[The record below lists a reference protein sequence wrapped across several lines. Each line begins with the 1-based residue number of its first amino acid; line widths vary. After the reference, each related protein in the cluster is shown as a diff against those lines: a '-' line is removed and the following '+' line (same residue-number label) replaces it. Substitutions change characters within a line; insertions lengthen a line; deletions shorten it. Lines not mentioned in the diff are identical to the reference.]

1 MRRCGWVGEDARMRA
16 YHDEEWGVPLHDEQ
30 RHFEFLLLETMQAG
44 LSWSTILNK
53 REGFRAAFAGF
64 SVEHVAAFG
73 PEDVERLLS
82 DAAIIRNRSKIE
94 AAVNNAKCFLAL
106 GRDPEFGSFDAYIW
120 SFTGGRPIDHAL
132 QEWCD
137 MPVSDDLAERVSRD
151 MKRRGFKFV
160 GPTTIYAHLQ
170 AIGVVNDHEVGC
182 FRYPEIS
189 SAGCSEG

>member
-1 MRRCGWVGEDARMRA
+1 MTRCGWVGEDIRMMT

-44 LSWSTILNK
+44 LSWSTVLNK

-64 SVEHVAAFG
+64 SVERIAEFG
-73 PEDVERLLS
+73 PEDVERLLT
-82 DAAIIRNRSKIE
+82 DPAIIRNRAKIE
-94 AAVNNAKCFLAL
+94 AALHNARCFQAIQD
-106 GRDPEFGSFDAYIW
+106 DPEYGSFDSYIW

-132 QEWCD
+132 PRWRD
-137 MPVSDDLAERVSRD
+137 MPVTTELAERVSRD

-170 AIGVVNDHEVGC
+170 AIGVVNDHEVSC
-182 FRYPEIS
+182 FRYRELTHS
-189 SAGCSEG
+189 